1 MPVITW
7 DINVRLGGHSAHQVL
22 TQFPGG
28 TWKCGETRL
37 IWKNTS
43 QDLILEQHMF
53 KLLSVKVAY

>member
-53 KLLSVKVAY
+53 KLLC